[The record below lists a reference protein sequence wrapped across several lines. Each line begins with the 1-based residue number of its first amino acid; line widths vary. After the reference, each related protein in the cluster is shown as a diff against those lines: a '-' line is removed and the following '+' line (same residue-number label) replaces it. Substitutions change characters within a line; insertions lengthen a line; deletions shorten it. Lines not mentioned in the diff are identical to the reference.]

1 MKTASLPPLRVTPEL
16 REAAETALREGE
28 TLSALMELS
37 LRHEVNR
44 RKNQAEFIAR
54 GLAAREEARRTG
66 VYYTVEEVM
75 GSLRDILDEAK
86 ARQRNVA
93 EK

>member
-28 TLSALMELS
+28 TLSALMEQS
-37 LRHEVNR
+37 LRNEVNR
-44 RKNQAEFIAR
+44 RKAQAEFIAR

-66 VYYTVEEVM
+66 VYYTVEESM
-75 GSLRDILDEAK
+75 AALDAIL
-86 ARQRNVA
+86 ARHKPA
-93 EK
+93 SS